1 MRKSLIMGTKEDVA
15 RMRNRNVASKRNKRA
30 LSESNDNIAYVG
42 SPGQLSPIS
51 NMKIVDDHIVTF
63 NHPDAFK

>member
-15 RMRNRNVASKRNKRA
+15 RMRKRIKSASNKGNNA
-30 LSESNDNIAYVG
+30 VAYVG
-42 SPGQLSPIS
+42 APGQLSPVT
-51 NMKIVDDHIVTF
+51 NMKIKDDIIITF

>member
-15 RMRNRNVASKRNKRA
+15 RMRKRNKSA
-30 LSESNDNIAYVG
+30 LNKGNNTVAYVG
-42 SPGQLSPIS
+42 APGQLSPIT
-51 NMKIVDDHIVTF
+51 NMKIKDDIIITF